1 MSRLSNI
8 TGAAILVLAT
18 VLSACT
24 PSAGPGPSATASS
37 GPKTGGTLI
46 LARAGEVTNLD
57 PHKVPAF
64 TSARVFELLYSYL
77 MRLDENL
84 AVQPDLAASMPTT
97 SSDGKTVT
105 VKIRTGVKFHNG
117 DPLTSADVKYTFDRI
132 IDAKNVAVAR
142 SFFGDVN
149 TITAPDESTVVFDLK
164 TPNAALIAY
173 MAHPNTGI
181 VSKKIGE
188 ANADLSKKETA
199 IGSGPFKLAEWVP
212 DNYMRFAKNAD
223 YYVAGQPYLDGIRI
237 NVVPDETALTAALR
251 TKAADMAIVVDAK
264 VARTLRSEAGVTLSA
279 KPSLSYN
286 LLFVNTKRKPFDNL
300 KVRQAIAYAID
311 RKAIIDAVAFGE
323 GEVTGPIAPGLA
335 NYALPTSQYPL
346 YTRDVAKAKQLLTE
360 ANVGPVSFTMLTQTT
375 EPAYAK
381 DIAQLVQA
389 QLAEIGV
396 TMKIETLEFTQW
408 VDRWLKADFDMAP
421 GLNGGGPDP
430 DFYVFRYFTDDGNLN
445 FVTSYKNPISS
456 DAIKQARATTD
467 VAKRKDLYTT
477 AQKEL
482 VNGVPFIWLYVGRD
496 YNATLPT
503 TKGFIHLPTG
513 SVIYLRQTWLDK

>member
-1 MSRLSNI
+1 MLKPSL
-8 TGAAILVLAT
+8 AAVALILAT
-18 VLSACT
+18 VIAACAPT
-24 PSAGPGPSATASS
+24 TSS
-37 GPKTGGTLI
+37 GPSPTSGNQPKKGGTLI

-64 TSARVFELLYSYL
+64 TSARVFELVYSYL

-84 AVQPDLAASMPTT
+84 GVQPDLAASMPTT
-97 SSDGKTVT
+97 SADGKTVT
-105 VKIRTGVKFHNG
+105 VKIRSGVKFHNG

-132 IDAKNVAVAR
+132 LDTKTAAVAR
-142 SFFGDVN
+142 SFFTDVD
-149 TITAPDESTVVFDLK
+149 TIAAPDDTTVVFNLK
-164 TPNAALIAY
+164 NPNAALIAY

-188 ANADLSKKETA
+188 ANPDLSKKETA

-212 DNYMRFAKNAD
+212 DNFMRFEANKS
-223 YYVAGQPYLDGIRI
+223 YYVEGQPYLDGVRI
-237 NVVPDETALTAALR
+237 NVVPDESGLAAALR
-251 TKAADMAIVVDAK
+251 TKAADMAIITDAK
-264 VARTLRSEAGVTLSA
+264 VARTLRSETSVTLDA

-286 LLFVNTKRKPFDNL
+286 LLFVNTKRPPLDNI

-323 GEVTGPIAPGLA
+323 GEVTGPIAPALA

-346 YTRDVAKAKQLLTE
+346 YTRDVAKAKQLLQE

-381 DIAQLVQA
+381 DIAQLVKA
-389 QLAEIGV
+389 ELAEIGV
-396 TMKIETLEFTQW
+396 DMKIETLEFTQW

-430 DFYVFRYFTDDGNLN
+430 DFYVYRYFTDDGNLN
-445 FVTSYKNPISS
+445 FVTSYKNPVSS
-456 DAIKQARATTD
+456 DAIKQARASTD
-467 VAKRKDLYTT
+467 PAKRKDLYTT

-482 VNGVPFIWLYVGRD
+482 VNGVPFIWLFVGRD
-496 YNATLPT
+496 YVATLPT
-503 TKGFIHLPTG
+503 TKGFTHLPTG
-513 SVIYLRQTWLDK
+513 SIIYLRQTWLDK